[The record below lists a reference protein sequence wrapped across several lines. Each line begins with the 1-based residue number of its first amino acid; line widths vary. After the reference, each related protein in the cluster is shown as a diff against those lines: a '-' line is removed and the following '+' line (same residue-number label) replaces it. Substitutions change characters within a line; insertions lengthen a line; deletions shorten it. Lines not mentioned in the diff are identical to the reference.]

1 SRLLRRADQSHKPLP
16 TTVNALAAQ
25 LTPPTMYASPTV
37 SASTPSASAVMGF
50 DFEDQRAFKRPT
62 IAFDHSASE
71 SGRPQPGHAP
81 HSPRDSARFTARAH
95 LPSKREG
102 PHPGCVTL
110 GAVSLGDRAWDHT
123 PGASPWVR
131 SPWVTERGPHPEARG
146 TAPWVRSPWV
156 TERGPHP
163 EARGTTPWV
172 R

>member
-1 SRLLRRADQSHKPLP
+1 P

-50 DFEDQRAFKRPT
+50 DFEDERAFKRPT

-102 PHPGCVTL
+102 PHPAVKARGTAPCRQSARDRTL
-110 GAVSLGDRAWDHT
+110 
-123 PGASPWVR
+123 GASPWVR
-131 SPWVTERGPHPEARG
+131 HPG
-146 TAPWVRSPWV
+146 
-156 TERGPHP
+156 
-163 EARGTTPWV
+163 
-172 R
+172 